1 MSTTAAASPSPAPRA
16 TSERLLTPQDDES
29 LIQHVARSTKNFF
42 ISCFGCIQTSD
53 EKAKIKYHQ
62 YLIETRKK
70 AFGVE
75 YVNLLRAKAPQSDL
89 DACLEKCLKDIGRID
104 EDIAELNAVVDKVTG
119 ETKSKIAKPPA
130 KAATAT
136 TTAASTTSAS
146 TTAAST
152 TATAPTSANTAAPA
166 APSPAPS
173 APADAAPTGTTTPAT
188 TSATTP
194 AEAPAPAT
202 ADSAPA
208 AAPTP

>member
-1 MSTTAAASPSPAPRA
+1 MASSTAATSSPSPAPRA

-29 LIQHVARSTKNFF
+29 LFQHVARSTKNFF

-62 YLIETRKK
+62 YLIESRKK

-130 KAATAT
+130 KAAPATTATATAT
-136 TTAASTTSAS
+136 TTATSTA
-146 TTAAST
+146 
-152 TATAPTSANTAAPA
+152 ATAPTSASTAAPA
-166 APSPAPS
+166 SAASTSAAPAVPTPAATS
-173 APADAAPTGTTTPAT
+173 ATAPAD
-188 TSATTP
+188 
-194 AEAPAPAT
+194 APAPAT
-202 ADSAPA
+202 PA
-208 AAPTP
+208 AAPAP